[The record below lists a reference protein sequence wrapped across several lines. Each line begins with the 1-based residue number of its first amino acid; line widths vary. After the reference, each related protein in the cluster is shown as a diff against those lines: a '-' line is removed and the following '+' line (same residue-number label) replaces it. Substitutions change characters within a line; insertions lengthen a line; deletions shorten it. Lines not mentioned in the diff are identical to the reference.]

1 MPTNYETRIAT
12 LEWRQ
17 KLLSGASITSIVAL
31 VCLVAGQAAYSAH
44 SQGNLR
50 THSLAILDQNGAER
64 LRLASPLPDPVENG
78 QASKRR
84 SPATGIQLND
94 PHGNE
99 RGGLVML
106 DDGTLTVCF
115 DTKSSEATCMY
126 VLPSGERGFSVTGD
140 NKKDRAELVLS
151 SSGEVKL
158 VLNDSAELSRLRLE
172 VAHDGTPSMNLLSK
186 DGEIIWSAPL
196 QSSQPQ

>member
-1 MPTNYETRIAT
+1 MPSNFGTRIAT
-12 LEWRQ
+12 LEWRL
-17 KLLSGASITSIVAL
+17 KLLSGASITSIVVL
-31 VCLVAGQAAYSAH
+31 LCLLAGQAAYSAH
-44 SQGNLR
+44 SAENLR
-50 THSLAILDQNGAER
+50 AHSLAIVDQNGAER

-94 PHGNE
+94 AHGNE

-140 NKKDRAELVLS
+140 NKKDRAELALS
-151 SSGEVKL
+151 SRGEVKL

-172 VAHDGTPSMNLLSK
+172 VAGDGRPSMNLLSK
-186 DGEIIWSAPL
+186 DGEVIWSAPL